1 MSADAEWLI
10 SMLSTEYDL
19 RPPRSMAAEAKYLSN
34 PNSVLLHDK
43 AGIAIGHAALIRLGS
58 DLELVCVVI
67 APEKRG
73 TGLSHHLIQEVLT
86 KRSGRGRVLCWTRS
100 RSLASTLLVAG
111 FKRRSWPGF
120 TMALRVLA
128 DRTRRVLRQVFGL
141 HFGRL
146 WHQTLHLGQYNL
158 YVLE

>member
-43 AGIAIGHAALIRLGS
+43 TGIAIGHAALIRLGS

-73 TGLSHHLIQEVLT
+73 TGLSHHLIQEVLK
-86 KRSGRGRVLCWTRS
+86 KRSGRDRVLCWTRENGRAPCS
-100 RSLASTLLVAG
+100 E
-111 FKRRSWPGF
+111 
-120 TMALRVLA
+120 RV
-128 DRTRRVLRQVFGL
+128 
-141 HFGRL
+141 
-146 WHQTLHLGQYNL
+146 
-158 YVLE
+158 